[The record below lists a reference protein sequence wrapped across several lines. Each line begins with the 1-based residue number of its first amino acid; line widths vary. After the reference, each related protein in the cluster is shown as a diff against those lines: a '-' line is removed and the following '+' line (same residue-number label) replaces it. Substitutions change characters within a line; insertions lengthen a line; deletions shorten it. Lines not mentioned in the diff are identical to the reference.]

1 MSADVFVDTNVLVY
15 ARDATETVKQ
25 PVAAEWMAQLWR
37 SRRGRVSVQVLN
49 EYFVT
54 VTLKLKPG
62 LPCETA
68 WGDVTDLFAW
78 KPVPTDTAILAK
90 TQAIHTQ
97 HGLSWW
103 DAQIVAAARVAGCRR
118 LLTEDLQDGQ
128 EIDGV
133 EIVNPFSHRLEELLQ
148 S

>member
-15 ARDATETVKQ
+15 ARDAGEPVKQ
-25 PVAAEWMAQLWR
+25 PVAADWMAQLWS

-54 VTLKLKPG
+54 VTLKLQPG

-68 WGDVTDLFAW
+68 WRDVTDLFAW
-78 KPVPTDTAILAK
+78 KPVPADTAVL
-90 TQAIHTQ
+90 TRTRAIHGE

-103 DAQIVAAARVAGCRR
+103 DAQIVAAARMAGCHR
-118 LLTEDLQDGQ
+118 LLTDDLQDGQ

-133 EIVNPFSHRLEELLQ
+133 VVVNPFAHRVGEVLK

>member
-15 ARDATETVKQ
+15 ARDAGEPVKQ
-25 PVAAEWMAQLWR
+25 PVAADWMARLWR

-68 WGDVTDLFAW
+68 WSDVTDLFAW
-78 KPVPTDTAILAK
+78 KPVPADTAVL
-90 TQAIHTQ
+90 TRTRAIQEQ
-97 HGLSWW
+97 HGLAWW
-103 DAQIVAAARVAGCRR
+103 DAQIVAAARLAGCRR

-133 EIVNPFSHRLEELLQ
+133 MVVNPFAHRVDEVLQ
-148 S
+148 D

>member
-15 ARDATETVKQ
+15 ARDAGEFAKQ
-25 PVAAEWMAQLWR
+25 PVAMHVMEQLWR

-54 VTLKLKPG
+54 VTMKLKPG
-62 LPCETA
+62 LSCKMA
-68 WGDVTDLFAW
+68 WNDVTDLFAW
-78 KPVPTDTAILAK
+78 KPVPADIAVLTRTR
-90 TQAIHTQ
+90 AIHETQ
-97 HGLSWW
+97 GLSWW
-103 DAQIVAAARVAGCRR
+103 DAQIVAAACVSGCRR

-133 EIVNPFSHRLEELLQ
+133 EVVNPFAHRIDEVL
-148 S
+148 SR

>member
-1 MSADVFVDTNVLVY
+1 MSADVFVDTKVLVY
-15 ARDATETVKQ
+15 SRDVAEAVKQ
-25 PVAAEWMAQLWR
+25 PVAADWMAQLWR

-49 EYFVT
+49 EYVVT
-54 VTLKLKPG
+54 VTMKLKPG

-78 KPVPTDTAILAK
+78 KPVPTDMAVLTK
-90 TQAIHTQ
+90 TRSIHEQ

-103 DAQIVAAARVAGCRR
+103 DAQIVAAARLAGCRH
-118 LLTEDLQDGQ
+118 LLTEDLKDGQ
-128 EIDGV
+128 EIDGILV
-133 EIVNPFSHRLEELLQ
+133 VNPFAHSAEKMLH